1 MKTDIQTV
9 HSAHLFG
16 QILENKYLLERGRIV
31 ITEHTRVLASIKPSS
46 TALMTSD
53 RIVQIKRR
61 WEWMDAEIWNQVNL
75 WFWWW
80 AGNWHKPSVSLLWK
94 RTSNV
99 YCRHILQ
106 VCTTSHIRKCAKR
119 LPVWRGGT
127 MVLPEQPHWPQ
138 PFLWPP
144 VISVICCSDQ
154 YSVLNMRHL
163 MSSIHLSFFLY
174 HCWDLHKPRS
184 PDVIDS
190 CQKL

>member
-1 MKTDIQTV
+1 MRWIIIDRRRTFRHCADIY
-9 HSAHLFG
+9 SDRFW
-16 QILENKYLLERGRIV
+16 ILENKYLLERGRIV

-94 RTSNV
+94 MTSNV

-144 VISVICCSDQ
+144 VISVICCSSDQ
-154 YSVLNMRHL
+154 YSVLH
-163 MSSIHLSFFLY
+163 IGPWY
-174 HCWDLHKPRS
+174 HS
-184 PDVIDS
+184 A
-190 CQKL
+190 